1 MVSKTIA
8 NGMWTDFSWWTLAL
22 VWLGGF
28 LGGMATGA
36 AGFAYGAVATSVWLH
51 AISPVQAAFLVVSI
65 GLINQAGLIWSMRR
79 SLDFGKL
86 SPFLIGGA
94 AGVPIGVALVVKT
107 NPGAIKLALA
117 TFMVVYGAYA
127 LVAPRLPRI
136 AWGGKPA
143 DGAVGFAGGVL
154 GGAAGLSGILPAIW
168 TQLRGWPRDVARGV
182 YQPFIVLAHLLS
194 VTLIG
199 VLALDRT
206 AVMLFFAALPAV
218 LLGSWIGYKIYGK
231 LDERRFQQLFAV
243 LLVASGLLLIF

>member
-1 MVSKTIA
+1 MVGKTIA

-51 AISPVQAAFLVVSI
+51 AISPVHAAFLVVSI

-143 DGAVGFAGGVL
+143 DGAVGLPAACLAARPASREYCRRSGRSC
-154 GGAAGLSGILPAIW
+154 AAG
-168 TQLRGWPRDVARGV
+168 RGTSRAVSTSRSSYWPISCRS
-182 YQPFIVLAHLLS
+182 P
-194 VTLIG
+194 
-199 VLALDRT
+199 
-206 AVMLFFAALPAV
+206 
-218 LLGSWIGYKIYGK
+218 
-231 LDERRFQQLFAV
+231 
-243 LLVASGLLLIF
+243 